1 MNINQDF
8 INQDFINQDF
18 INLRSTALEGC
29 QQISE
34 YVVNHPEYV
43 ENSIPL
49 FSKILVLVADKKSR
63 SLREKA
69 KQTCHHLM
77 TAVTKDG
84 VVKIIQDVI
93 VRDGLSAE
101 AKWRTKV
108 VALELLEYAV
118 EKFPRE
124 VEPLMTALILTVAEV
139 MFDTKS
145 QVKDQSATT
154 MKALEAAVRNLKLT
168 RY

>member
-8 INQDFINQDF
+8 IN
-18 INLRSTALEGC
+18 LLSERSTALEGC

-43 ENSIPL
+43 KNSIPV
-49 FSKILVLVADKKSR
+49 FSKVFVLVADKKSR
-63 SLREKA
+63 TLREKA
-69 KQTCHHLM
+69 KKTCHHLM

-93 VRDGLSAE
+93 VRDVLSAE
-101 AKWRTKV
+101 AKWRSKV
-108 VALELLEYAV
+108 VALELLEYAAK
-118 EKFPRE
+118 KFPKE
-124 VEPLMTALILTVAEV
+124 VESLVDTLVPAVADV

-145 QVKDQSATT
+145 QVKDQSAIT
-154 MKALEAAVRNLKLT
+154 MKALEAAARNLKPR